1 MLEDVRGHEHEKVPF
16 DRRPVGIRPD

>member
-1 MLEDVRGHEHEKVPF
+1 MLEDVRGDEHEKVPF